1 MFPKECLVYLTLYH
15 VLCNAIPLKTDEGL
29 KCGYEAC
36 NPVKDGMLNV
46 HIVPHTH
53 DDVGWVK
60 TYQQYYDQDVSY
72 IISSVVENLKEDIM
86 GQKRFIYVEMAFL
99 KMWWQKQDESTK
111 ETFRSLVNKGK
122 LEIILGGWCMNDEAT
137 PYYLDII
144 DQHSLG
150 FEFIRKNIGDC
161 GRPKIGWQIDP
172 FGHSRE
178 LGSLFK
184 QFGFHGMF
192 VGRID
197 YQDKEQRRKT
207 KTMEMVWK
215 TSDSLDDSDLFVG
228 VLDNVYWPPK
238 GFCWDYWCNDREL
251 VNSSDSYNEAKV
263 DDFIGLMRAEA
274 ERYATDHIMV
284 EMGSDFQYRQAEKWY
299 RNLDELIRLVN
310 ERQNDPDFKM
320 NLLYSTPSCYLY
332 QLHRSNRTWGTKRD
346 DFFPFAHRP
355 HSFWTGYFTSR
366 PILKRLVRTAGAIL
380 QTCKQLSALSGLPLE
395 DYQDIEY
402 LSKK

>member
-1 MFPKECLVYLTLYH
+1 
-15 VLCNAIPLKTDEGL
+15 
-29 KCGYEAC
+29 AC

-60 TYQQYYDQDVSY
+60 TYQQYYDQVLSSAGSRPTSSITTKCQTVFDSAQLTVNSAEHLVDSAEQLVNSAEHCVDRAEHFVDSAEHLVDSAEHLVVEHFVDSAEHFVDSAEHFVDSAEHLVYSAQLLVDSAEHFVDSDEHLVHSAQLLVDSAEYFVDSAEHLVDSAEHFVDSAEHFVDSAEHLVAEHFVDSAEHFVDSAEHLVYNVSY

-111 ETFRSLVNKGK
+111 ETFRSLVDKGK

-215 TSDSLDDSDLFVG
+215 TSDSL
-228 VLDNVYWPPK
+228 
-238 GFCWDYWCNDREL
+238 
-251 VNSSDSYNEAKV
+251 
-263 DDFIGLMRAEA
+263 
-274 ERYATDHIMV
+274 
-284 EMGSDFQYRQAEKWY
+284 
-299 RNLDELIRLVN
+299 
-310 ERQNDPDFKM
+310 
-320 NLLYSTPSCYLY
+320 
-332 QLHRSNRTWGTKRD
+332 
-346 DFFPFAHRP
+346 
-355 HSFWTGYFTSR
+355 
-366 PILKRLVRTAGAIL
+366 
-380 QTCKQLSALSGLPLE
+380 
-395 DYQDIEY
+395 
-402 LSKK
+402 